1 MRQGASGG
9 GAGRAQGPAR
19 HGAILPELPE
29 KALPNGAR
37 GFAVMQLSANK
48 IPCFLQKKCGA
59 C

>member
-19 HGAILPELPE
+19 RGAILPELPE
-29 KALPNGAR
+29 KALPNGVR